1 MPKTL
6 QGAGTR
12 NKTSLQYNV
21 LPNYLCYSGPMV
33 GGRKDTMVRRG
44 TDQEREEWYFSSL
57 LLWIKPLQYKGLKI
71 MTTFILLTN
80 MQIGQDSMG
89 KLCPILFCNRWG
101 TFNMGAGITF
111 WKLTCSHT
119 WCPGSPHIA
128 GGWKAGA
135 FLEFLSLCALSWPGS
150 FSIVRLLTCW
160 LRAPKVCVPRMSEPR
175 FQGREIDSDGE
186 AQPYTV
192 RRVGASRAWSLSGST
207 TCHTTFFPL
216 VNL

>member
-1 MPKTL
+1 
-6 QGAGTR
+6 
-12 NKTSLQYNV
+12 
-21 LPNYLCYSGPMV
+21 
-33 GGRKDTMVRRG
+33 
-44 TDQEREEWYFSSL
+44 
-57 LLWIKPLQYKGLKI
+57 
-71 MTTFILLTN
+71 

-207 TCHTTFFPL
+207 TCHTTFSLWSIFNASSSGSISFLMVFWLLSGLDLCLHVLPIAVRYNSL
-216 VNL
+216 NLGLKINKCQN

>member
-1 MPKTL
+1 
-6 QGAGTR
+6 
-12 NKTSLQYNV
+12 
-21 LPNYLCYSGPMV
+21 
-33 GGRKDTMVRRG
+33 
-44 TDQEREEWYFSSL
+44 
-57 LLWIKPLQYKGLKI
+57 
-71 MTTFILLTN
+71 
-80 MQIGQDSMG
+80 MQTGQDSMG
-89 KLCPILFCNRWG
+89 KLCPILLCNRWG

-128 GGWKAGA
+128 GGWKVGA
-135 FLEFLSLCALSWPGS
+135 FLEFLFLCALSLPGS

-207 TCHTTFFPL
+207 TCHTYLFSFGQSLTPLLLVPSPFWWCSDYSQVLTFASMFCQ
-216 VNL
+216 